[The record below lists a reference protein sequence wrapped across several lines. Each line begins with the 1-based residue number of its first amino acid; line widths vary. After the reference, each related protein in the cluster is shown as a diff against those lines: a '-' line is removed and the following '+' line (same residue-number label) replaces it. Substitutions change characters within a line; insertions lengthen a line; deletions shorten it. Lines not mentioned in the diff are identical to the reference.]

1 MKFSAVLSSNLR
13 SFIYIKELV
22 DKSLYPSSIIFLI
35 NKKNKFLNN
44 KIFKVI
50 NKIDNISIYKYEKN
64 TIDDPLVVSKILNL
78 KEKVVIYSGY
88 GGKIIKSKKLLN
100 NKLFLHSHP
109 GKLPSF
115 KGSTTIY
122 YSILKL
128 RKIYCTTFIMNSSI
142 DEGRILLVK
151 EYALPKDF
159 KELDAFDNYMRIQN
173 IIIVLKSF
181 AKFMKIKQKKYLRF
195 YPHYY
200 IAHPI
205 LRYLVF

>member
-1 MKFSAVLSSNLR
+1 MKFSVVLSSNLR
-13 SFIYIKELV
+13 SFIYIRELV
-22 DKSLYPSSIIFLI
+22 DKSLYPNSIIFLI
-35 NKKNKFLNN
+35 NKKNKFFNN

-50 NKIDNISIYKYEKN
+50 NKIDNISIFKYEKD
-64 TIDDPLVVSKILNL
+64 TIDEPLVESKILQL
-78 KEKVVIYSGY
+78 KEKVFIYSGY

-128 RKIYCTTFIMNSSI
+128 NKVYCTTFLMNSSI
-142 DEGRILLVK
+142 DEGKILFVK
-151 EYALPKDF
+151 QYTLPKDF
-159 KELDAFDNYMRIQN
+159 KELDNFDNYIRIKN
-173 IIIVLKSF
+173 IIVVLKNF
-181 AKFMKIKQKKYLRF
+181 TKFMKIKHKEYIKF

-200 IAHPI
+200 IAHPV